1 MANPTTPGP
10 QSINELSS
18 QRVSPIWSGP
28 WRLYNIPRLAERGVT
43 AALSVALQGQRIATP
58 GARTPAP
65 QTAQPTPGAPHPIG
79 PSSSP
84 LRPSGLVVGLRAR
97 LRTHFLA
104 VTGTGT
110 RLPPKGPGQAPTA
123 TAVRRPDPVCPRRSS
138 AAFFPCRPCAHAAV
152 PPCTVSRRAPFRG
165 MSSLALRWRAG
176 ARLAQ
181 SSLPRSR
188 RGNHCPPDRNT
199 HAHTYSATRRH
210 DCCFCLRWHFLLDT
224 HRYA

>member
-1 MANPTTPGP
+1 
-10 QSINELSS
+10 LSS

-28 WRLYNIPRLAERGVT
+28 WRLYNIPRLAERGVH

-181 SSLPRSR
+181 TCSLRRSR
-188 RGNHCPPDRNT
+188 RGKHCPPDLNT